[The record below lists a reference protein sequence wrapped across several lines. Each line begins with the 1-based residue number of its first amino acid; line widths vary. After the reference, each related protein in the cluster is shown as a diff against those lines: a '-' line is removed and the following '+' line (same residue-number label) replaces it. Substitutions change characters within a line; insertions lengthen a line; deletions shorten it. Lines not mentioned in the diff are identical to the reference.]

1 MLLRDGFLERK
12 LTCAVCGR
20 GLDHKRVGRIRK
32 FCSDRCRDEARRD
45 RDFVG
50 AFRPPPT
57 EVAQTHETTENN
69 PANSVACRGEN
80 RGRAF
85 PIDLVGGGFRWP
97 GATVLDPELR
107 RNILAVELGGPLRRV
122 RR

>member
-1 MLLRDGFLERK
+1 MRLNHLKPIRK
-12 LTCAVCGR
+12 VAAPCRCCGR
-20 GLDHKRVGRIRK
+20 EFFVVGKRNGRRPE
-32 FCSDRCRDEARRD
+32 FCSDSCRQAEFRYARYPSSRTPKN
-45 RDFVG
+45 
-50 AFRPPPT
+50 A
-57 EVAQTHETTENN
+57 ENI

-107 RNILAVELGGPLRRV
+107 RQILDVELGARR
-122 RR
+122 

>member
-1 MLLRDGFLERK
+1 MLLRDEFLERK
-12 LTCAVCGR
+12 LTCAVCGG

-50 AFRPPPT
+50 AFRPPPA
-57 EVAQTHETTENN
+57 EVAQTHETAENT
-69 PANSVACRGEN
+69 PTNSMACRGEN

-85 PIDLVGGGFRWP
+85 PIDLVGGGAFKWP
-97 GATVLDPELR
+97 GSGLDSELR
-107 RNILAVELGGPLRRV
+107 RNILAVELGGPLRRAG
-122 RR
+122 R